1 MKPRPKSYF
10 MEDEDESLRLDRK
23 TDPKLVRGQ
32 ARWAGIREGM
42 RVADM
47 GCGSGK
53 TSTVLKELVGPKGEV
68 FALDFSPARYQF
80 ALDHYQAPGL
90 HFLCRDVRDPLDD
103 LGPFDFIWV
112 RFLLEYYRSSAF
124 EMVRHFSA
132 YLRPGGILCLI
143 DLDHNALNHYGIP
156 ERLEKTLKELAALSE
171 RVVDFDPW
179 AGRKLYAHL
188 YDLNFE
194 EIKARASVYHLI
206 YGPLKERDAFNWV
219 KKIEVGPAKLGYD
232 FRAYD
237 GSFESF
243 KEECLTYIR
252 DPRRFI
258 YTPLIACRGRKPPSE

>member
-1 MKPRPKSYF
+1 